1 MTSVNKYSKTV
12 IYKLMCKDLLVL
24 PVYIG
29 HTIKFVER
37 IRVHKT
43 HIKTYKSKM
52 YEFIRNTG
60 GWDNWCVVVLETVCC
75 VDRQEAIN
83 LEQKYMSEH
92 DHILNNNK
100 AILCR

>member
-1 MTSVNKYSKTV
+1 
-12 IYKLMCKDLLVL
+12 
-24 PVYIG
+24 
-29 HTIKFVER
+29 
-37 IRVHKT
+37 
-43 HIKTYKSKM
+43 M

-60 GWDNWCVVVLETVCC
+60 GWDNWCVVVLETACC

-100 AILCR
+100 AILCRSCEQQTIDEKEYQKRYRANPKNNERQKELQRKYRLIKT